1 MSVIEEHRLTWNRAA
16 GAYKSN
22 DAVRAPFL
30 RGPIPMPWLAAAA
43 NEGGACLAVGIALW
57 FLAGLTSRRNDLRL
71 SSERLRELGVSR
83 YAKTRALQRLES
95 AGLIYVVRRRGRSPC
110 VTLIDRK
117 SL

>member
-1 MSVIEEHRLTWNRAA
+1 MSVFEERRLAWNKTT
-16 GAYKSN
+16 GMYMSD
-22 DAVRAPFL
+22 DAVRVPFL

-71 SSERLRELGVSR
+71 SSERLRDFGVSR